1 MDIENQVI
9 DCLKRHGFTKNI
21 NMDWRIYE
29 QAKRQVLLD
38 INIENSQ
45 EYELIISTITEYLNV

>member
-1 MDIENQVI
+1 MDIENKVI

-21 NMDWRIYE
+21 NYDWRIYE

-38 INIENSQ
+38 VDIENSQ
-45 EYELIISTITEYLNV
+45 EYELMISTITRYLNV

>member
-9 DCLKRHGFTKNI
+9 DCLKRHGFIKNI
-21 NMDWRIYE
+21 DKDWRVYE

-38 INIENSQ
+38 VDIENSQ
-45 EYELIISTITEYLNV
+45 EYELMISTITRYLNV